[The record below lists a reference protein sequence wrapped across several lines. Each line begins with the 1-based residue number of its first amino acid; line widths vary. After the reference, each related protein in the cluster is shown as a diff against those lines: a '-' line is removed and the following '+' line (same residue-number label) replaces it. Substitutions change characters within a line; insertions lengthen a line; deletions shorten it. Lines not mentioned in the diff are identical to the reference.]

1 MNLDSERRRDE
12 LLEMLWRLGERHEA
26 TLANFRLYDDPERR
40 YETDLR
46 EFSANG
52 IIHLEGERIVLTPKG
67 SEMAQKIVR
76 RHRLAERLLVDVM
89 GKTPK
94 ETEDA
99 ACEFEHILAPELVG
113 AICTLLGHPMTCPH
127 GQLIP
132 EGDCCKKRQQV
143 VSSSVVP
150 LTQVETGQEVR
161 IASIDSQDPQRVS
174 RLLALGFLPGTT
186 ITLQQRRPTMVI
198 QLERRQ
204 IAFEESVG
212 QDLRVWRT

>member
-1 MNLDSERRRDE
+1 MSLDTEHRRDE

-26 TLANFRLYDDPERR
+26 TVNNLRR
-40 YETDLR
+40 YDTEHRYENYLK
-46 EFSANG
+46 EFSTNG
-52 IIHLEGERIVLTPKG
+52 IIRLDGERIILTPKG
-67 SEMAQKIVR
+67 TEMARKIVR

-127 GQLIP
+127 GQAIP
-132 EGDCCKKRQQV
+132 EGDCCQKRQKV
-143 VSSSVVP
+143 VSTAVVP
-150 LTQVETGQEVR
+150 LTQVETGEEVR

-174 RLLALGFLPGTT
+174 RLLALGLLPGAT
-186 ITLQQRRPTMVI
+186 ITMQQRHPTIVI

-204 IAFEESVG
+204 IAFEESIG
-212 QDLRVWRT
+212 QDLRVWRS